1 MTEQCYY
8 IGIDMDDRNAV
19 ISYYKA
25 GMREPE
31 TLSTIAGS
39 EIYQIPV
46 ALIKKR
52 GIGQWFIGEEAKK
65 MALIQNEDVIGHLL
79 DNALAKKQVTVEN
92 IVYEAEELFALYIKK
107 LLLLAS
113 RLGNPGLPD
122 CLVITV
128 EALSRELTELFGKVA
143 EDLGLGRSQ
152 LILQDRKESF
162 YYFVYNQKQELW
174 LHDIF
179 LFDCRGDEVRCC
191 ATVRDTRTVPQ
202 MVTITEEVHA
212 LDGIHKDESFYKI
225 LLDSFH
231 GHICSSVYLV
241 GDGFD
246 GDWMKMSL
254 SYMCKGRR
262 AFIGKNLYSKGA
274 CYAAIVR
281 EQKNPWPYVYM
292 GDNEMKVNV
301 SLKVKNRGKWEFLSL
316 INAGD
321 NWYEASGDCEVLL
334 DGDKEIDFWLQLP
347 HSRDARIEKLE
358 LSDLPERKPKTTR
371 LRISAKPVSD
381 SKVKIKI
388 RDLGFGEIVRL
399 TLQNWNSVTGG
410 PRGVSDIPRP
420 GFFGMSMDITASTT
434 YIYYLVL
441 AAVVVT
447 IVVITRL
454 KNSRVGLALQ
464 ALRDFHRSQ

>member
-1 MTEQCYY
+1 MAHKMTEQCYY

-65 MALIQNEDVIGHLL
+65 MALLQNEDVIGHLL

-92 IVYEAEELFALYIKK
+92 IVYEAEELFVLYIKK

-388 RDLGFGEIVRL
+388 RDLGFGEIVKSSDL
-399 TLQNWNSVTGG
+399 TWVYT
-410 PRGVSDIPRP
+410 
-420 GFFGMSMDITASTT
+420 MS
-434 YIYYLVL
+434 L
-441 AAVVVT
+441 
-447 IVVITRL
+447 
-454 KNSRVGLALQ
+454 
-464 ALRDFHRSQ
+464 

>member
-1 MTEQCYY
+1 MTQQCYY

-212 LDGIHKDESFYKI
+212 LDGIHKDE
-225 LLDSFH
+225 
-231 GHICSSVYLV
+231 
-241 GDGFD
+241 
-246 GDWMKMSL
+246 
-254 SYMCKGRR
+254 
-262 AFIGKNLYSKGA
+262 
-274 CYAAIVR
+274 
-281 EQKNPWPYVYM
+281 
-292 GDNEMKVNV
+292 
-301 SLKVKNRGKWEFLSL
+301 
-316 INAGD
+316 
-321 NWYEASGDCEVLL
+321 
-334 DGDKEIDFWLQLP
+334 
-347 HSRDARIEKLE
+347 
-358 LSDLPERKPKTTR
+358 
-371 LRISAKPVSD
+371 
-381 SKVKIKI
+381 
-388 RDLGFGEIVRL
+388 
-399 TLQNWNSVTGG
+399 
-410 PRGVSDIPRP
+410 
-420 GFFGMSMDITASTT
+420 
-434 YIYYLVL
+434 
-441 AAVVVT
+441 
-447 IVVITRL
+447 
-454 KNSRVGLALQ
+454 
-464 ALRDFHRSQ
+464 

>member
-162 YYFVYNQKQELW
+162 YYFVYNQKP
-174 LHDIF
+174 IAS
-179 LFDCRGDEVRCC
+179 R
-191 ATVRDTRTVPQ
+191 
-202 MVTITEEVHA
+202 I
-212 LDGIHKDESFYKI
+212 
-225 LLDSFH
+225 
-231 GHICSSVYLV
+231 
-241 GDGFD
+241 
-246 GDWMKMSL
+246 
-254 SYMCKGRR
+254 
-262 AFIGKNLYSKGA
+262 
-274 CYAAIVR
+274 
-281 EQKNPWPYVYM
+281 
-292 GDNEMKVNV
+292 NE
-301 SLKVKNRGKWEFLSL
+301 
-316 INAGD
+316 
-321 NWYEASGDCEVLL
+321 
-334 DGDKEIDFWLQLP
+334 
-347 HSRDARIEKLE
+347 
-358 LSDLPERKPKTTR
+358 
-371 LRISAKPVSD
+371 
-381 SKVKIKI
+381 
-388 RDLGFGEIVRL
+388 
-399 TLQNWNSVTGG
+399 
-410 PRGVSDIPRP
+410 
-420 GFFGMSMDITASTT
+420 ITAGRATLTILRLPFTHTPVWIASSGQTAVHSPQSVQST
-434 YIYYLVL
+434 
-441 AAVVVT
+441 
-447 IVVITRL
+447 
-454 KNSRVGLALQ
+454 ALTAPFFQ
-464 ALRDFHRSQ
+464 PATSML

>member
-179 LFDCRGDEVRCC
+179 LFDCRGDEVTCPT
-191 ATVRDTRTVPQ
+191 A
-202 MVTITEEVHA
+202 A
-212 LDGIHKDESFYKI
+212 
-225 LLDSFH
+225 
-231 GHICSSVYLV
+231 
-241 GDGFD
+241 
-246 GDWMKMSL
+246 
-254 SYMCKGRR
+254 
-262 AFIGKNLYSKGA
+262 GA
-274 CYAAIVR
+274 
-281 EQKNPWPYVYM
+281 
-292 GDNEMKVNV
+292 
-301 SLKVKNRGKWEFLSL
+301 
-316 INAGD
+316 
-321 NWYEASGDCEVLL
+321 
-334 DGDKEIDFWLQLP
+334 
-347 HSRDARIEKLE
+347 
-358 LSDLPERKPKTTR
+358 LPEQPAEAHHRHHWRLLRHLRRPEGGRQLQHHHRPHGDRGADRPKRGRKDHGVQP
-371 LRISAKPVSD
+371 AD
-381 SKVKIKI
+381 
-388 RDLGFGEIVRL
+388 E
-399 TLQNWNSVTGG
+399 
-410 PRGVSDIPRP
+410 GVSAYGGRHFAGRQGYPRHDHGAGEPGGHRPDVPEHPAFQRSDGGGKPDGGHGRLCALWAGGQHPALPPVRP
-420 GFFGMSMDITASTT
+420 GGADRPGAGGGAAE
-434 YIYYLVL
+434 YLSHG
-441 AAVVVT
+441 AP
-447 IVVITRL
+447 R
-454 KNSRVGLALQ
+454 R
-464 ALRDFHRSQ
+464 

>member
-1 MTEQCYY
+1 MTEQGYY

-65 MALIQNEDVIGHLL
+65 MALLQN
-79 DNALAKKQVTVEN
+79 
-92 IVYEAEELFALYIKK
+92 
-107 LLLLAS
+107 
-113 RLGNPGLPD
+113 
-122 CLVITV
+122 
-128 EALSRELTELFGKVA
+128 

-212 LDGIHKDESFYKI
+212 LDGTHKDESFYKI

-301 SLKVKNRGKWEFLSL
+301 SLKVKNGGKWEFLSL

-321 NWYEASGDCEVLL
+321 NWYEASGECEVLL

-381 SKVKIKI
+381 SQVKIKI
-388 RDLGFGEIVRL
+388 RDLGFGEIVKSSDL
-399 TLQNWNSVTGG
+399 TWEYT
-410 PRGVSDIPRP
+410 
-420 GFFGMSMDITASTT
+420 MS
-434 YIYYLVL
+434 L
-441 AAVVVT
+441 
-447 IVVITRL
+447 
-454 KNSRVGLALQ
+454 
-464 ALRDFHRSQ
+464 